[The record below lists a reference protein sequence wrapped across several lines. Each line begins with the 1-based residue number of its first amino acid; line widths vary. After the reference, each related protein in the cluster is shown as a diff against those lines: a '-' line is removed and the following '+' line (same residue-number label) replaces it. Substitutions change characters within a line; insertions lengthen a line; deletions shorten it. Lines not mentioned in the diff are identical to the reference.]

1 MGHGMRY
8 DLNSFA
14 LIFSVLISAVI
25 FSSTSFADISVKKPK
40 QLIGIFKAVD
50 GSALSLDGKIY
61 KLYGIQGP
69 TARQKCKKGALPWLC
84 GAAAK
89 KFLSQQINGV
99 VLRCGLTESKAVHC
113 FIKGREL
120 SIIILKAGWAVS
132 TIKSK
137 AHKRAEA
144 YARKKGLG
152 LWPKKR

>member
-1 MGHGMRY
+1 MGHEMRY
-8 DLNSFA
+8 DLDSFA
-14 LIFSVLISAVI
+14 LIFSVIICAII
-25 FSSTSFADISVKKPK
+25 FSSKSFADNSVKKPK

-61 KLYGIQGP
+61 RLDGIQGP
-69 TARQKCKKGALPWLC
+69 AARQKCKKGALPWLC

-89 KFLSQQINGV
+89 KFLSQQINGAI
-99 VLRCGLTESKAVHC
+99 LRCGLKEPKAVQC
-113 FIKGREL
+113 FLKGRDL
-120 SIIILKAGWAVS
+120 SVTILKAGWAVS
-132 TIKSK
+132 AIKSD